1 MKTAAVPR
9 QVEEHPDSEISRI
22 IGRSLKRQS
31 AKQAKKVNTAKRKR
45 TPAHKQTHHVGNED
59 VHVENQSARQIDQR
73 DEIDRDSELPTSWR
87 RPSQLDAP
95 APRPGYVQR
104 WVRYRTGNQEDADN
118 LDKMLDQGWRPVK
131 RSAASRVHELTAD
144 LRGKYGQ
151 YIVKRGLILME
162 MPEKLAAERNKHYRN
177 KLRQMT
183 QAIDRDLF
191 KLHHPHMPLLKP
203 ERFSRTTKKARRG
216 RLEALIDDGGEEE

>member
-1 MKTAAVPR
+1 MRAATKT
-9 QVEEHPDSEISRI
+9 QDSPDTEIGSL
-22 IGRSLKRQS
+22 IGRSLKRAS
-31 AKQAKKVNTAKRKR
+31 AKQSRAANTKKRKR
-45 TPAHKQTHHVGNED
+45 TPAHKKTHYVANED
-59 VHVENQSARQIDQR
+59 VHVENQSARQVDQAV
-73 DEIDRDSELPTSWR
+73 EIDRDSELPQSWR

-104 WVRYRTGNQEDADN
+104 WVRYKMGNAEDSDN

-162 MPEKLAAERNKHYRN
+162 LPEKLAAQRNKHFRT
-177 KLRQMT
+177 KQHRMT
-183 QAIDRDLF
+183 DAIDRDLF
-191 KLHHPHMPLLKP
+191 KLHHPAMPLLKP
-203 ERFSRTTKKARRG
+203 ERNTRTTKSARRG
-216 RLEALIDDGGEEE
+216 RLEDLIADGGDEE

>member
-1 MKTAAVPR
+1 MRTAASR
-9 QVEEHPDSEISRI
+9 RIEEQPDSEISKI
-22 IGRSLKRQS
+22 IGASLKRTS
-31 AKQAKKVNTAKRKR
+31 AKQAKKQNTAKRKR
-45 TPAHKQTHHVGNED
+45 TPAHKRTHYVGNED
-59 VHVENQSARQIDQR
+59 VHVENQSARQVDEAV
-73 DEIDRDSELPTSWR
+73 EIDRDSELPQSWR

-95 APRPGYVQR
+95 APRPGYKQR
-104 WVRYRTGNQEDADN
+104 WVRYRSGNQEDADN

-162 MPEKLAAERNKHYRN
+162 MPEKLVAQRNKHYRT

-203 ERFSRTTKKARRG
+203 ERMSRTTKKARRG
-216 RLEALIDDGGEEE
+216 RLEELIDDDGE